1 MVEPLPP
8 QFDADEL
15 TGGAVSK
22 DGASAVIELVND
34 EQRLWVSL
42 PIASLKGLSALCSD
56 LQALGLDAKNGVANQ
71 WHVSLRE

>member
-22 DGASAVIELVND
+22 DGASAVIEFVNG

-42 PIASLKGLSALCSD
+42 SPP
-56 LQALGLDAKNGVANQ
+56 
-71 WHVSLRE
+71 LRA

>member
-22 DGASAVIELVND
+22 DGASAVIEFVNGERD
-34 EQRLWVSL
+34 YGS
-42 PIASLKGLSALCSD
+42 AYLSPP
-56 LQALGLDAKNGVANQ
+56 
-71 WHVSLRE
+71 LRA